1 MWNLKKGTEKN
12 GIGWC
17 LPGAGGGVG
26 GVAGRCRPKG
36 TDFQLDDESVL
47 ET

>member
-12 GIGWC
+12 GIG
-17 LPGAGGGVG
+17 GVFQELGVGWG

-36 TDFQLDDESVL
+36 TDFQLDDESVR